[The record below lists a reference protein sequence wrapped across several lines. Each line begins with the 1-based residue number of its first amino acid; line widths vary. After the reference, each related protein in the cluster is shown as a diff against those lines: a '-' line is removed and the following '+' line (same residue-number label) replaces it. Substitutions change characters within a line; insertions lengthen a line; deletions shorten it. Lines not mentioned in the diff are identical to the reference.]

1 MFAKINHL
9 AICTT
14 NYATNAR
21 FYQALFGMKAPNTQ
35 RPARAAPVGDG
46 QIGLNNIPLRD
57 GRRSGLDHFG
67 FEVESIPLAHR
78 ADEEIR
84 SRPAAV
90 QRPAVRPNAAWSA
103 ADHDMIIYDL
113 AERDSGKAQDI
124 FAENKGGELPQRYI
138 NHIALRAT
146 NPERSAEFYS
156 TVYELPV
163 SNDTSDGNYRL
174 SDGRVTLLIMPW
186 KMENFIGHDPEPPRL
201 EHFGFKVES
210 IAAVKRDMEDI
221 IGTNPLMVTKPLGY
235 GVGGQGAARGV
246 QAMPDRPIPSHRS
259 RRRPYRRQRMIAASP
274 GCRFC
279 PVK

>member
-21 FYQALFGMKAPNTQ
+21 FYQALFGMKAANTQ

-67 FEVESIPLAHR
+67 LEVESIPLALER
-78 ADEEIR
+78 MKKFD
-84 SRPAAV
+84 PDLPAV

-113 AERDSGKAQDI
+113 AERDSGKAKDI
-124 FAENKGGELPQRYI
+124 FAENAGELPQRYI
-138 NHIALRAT
+138 NHIVLRAT
-146 NPERSAEFYS
+146 KPERSAEFYS

-174 SDGRVTLLIMPW
+174 SDGRVTMLIMPW

-221 IGTNPLMVTKPLGY
+221 IGTNPVMVTKPLGLGAEGEARLKVLKQCPMGQFQLTDLE
-235 GVGGQGAARGV
+235 GVHLDVSEG
-246 QAMPDRPIPSHRS
+246 
-259 RRRPYRRQRMIAASP
+259 
-274 GCRFC
+274 
-279 PVK
+279 

>member
-1 MFAKINHL
+1 MFARINHL
-9 AICTT
+9 AICTEK
-14 NYATNAR
+14 YAINAR
-21 FYQALFGMKAPNTQ
+21 FYQALFGMKASNVQ

-67 FEVESIPLAHR
+67 FEVESIPLAIER
-78 ADEEIR
+78 MKKFD
-84 SRPAAV
+84 PDLPLV

-124 FAENKGGELPQRYI
+124 FAENRGGELPQRYI

-146 NPERSAEFYS
+146 NPERSAEFYT

-163 SNDTSDGNYRL
+163 SNESSDGNYRL

-186 KMENFIGHDPEPPRL
+186 KMENFVGHDPEPPRL

-210 IAAVKRDMEDI
+210 VDAVKRDMEEI
-221 IGTNPLMVTKPLGY
+221 IGSNPLMVTKPLGY
-235 GVGGQGAARGV
+235 GSEGKARLEVFKQCPIGQFHLTDLEGV
-246 QAMPDRPIPSHRS
+246 YVDVTEH
-259 RRRPYRRQRMIAASP
+259 
-274 GCRFC
+274 
-279 PVK
+279 